1 MFRHGLHVG
10 RAQAQLQGDLSVRE
24 VQAHEVEAQHPH
36 PQRLMV
42 PGQGSLREGG
52 NRSAAAIIT
61 SKAPCDGYPL
71 PAPQHPET
79 REEPPG

>member
-1 MFRHGLHVG
+1 
-10 RAQAQLQGDLSVRE
+10 
-24 VQAHEVEAQHPH
+24 
-36 PQRLMV
+36 LMV

-71 PAPQHPET
+71 PRP
-79 REEPPG
+79 